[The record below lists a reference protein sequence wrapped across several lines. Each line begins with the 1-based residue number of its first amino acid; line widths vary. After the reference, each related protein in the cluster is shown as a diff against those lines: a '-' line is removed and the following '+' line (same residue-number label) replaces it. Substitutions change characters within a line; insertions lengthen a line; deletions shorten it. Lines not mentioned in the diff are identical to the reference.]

1 MARGL
6 KNRNPGNIRQSKVRY
21 KGEMRP
27 SRDPAFKQF
36 ESLAWGYRAVFMLLH
51 TYRIR
56 HGLRTVRGMIS
67 RWAPPSENHTEAYI
81 RAVTADTGI
90 GPDEPVDTLD
100 PATMIPLAAAISR
113 VENGVVADRDEI
125 GRGWALFIG

>member
-1 MARGL
+1 
-6 KNRNPGNIRQSKVRY
+6 
-21 KGEMRP
+21 
-27 SRDPAFKQF
+27 
-36 ESLAWGYRAVFMLLH
+36 
-51 TYRIR
+51 
-56 HGLRTVRGMIS
+56 MIS